1 VWINLKVRWTTVT
14 SIWSEICA
22 RKIYFW
28 RKVNIL
34 FHNFSPYKF
43 STGTCSTKIFLY
55 NFILKQYYS
64 SHVWI
69 YKDLFS
75 IGSKFWSVLK
85 KRKNRPFVKISD
97 RICLCLKQIW
107 MQFGENFF
115 RFSMI
120 YKAFF
125 PITKTA
131 WKRYVVVKLQFKKIL
146 NSLKIFLKY
155 DFLRIAWKHLQYCH
169 IVKFLFMV
177 CHRKHKQL

>member
-1 VWINLKVRWTTVT
+1 MKYRHEKYIFG
-14 SIWSEICA
+14 E
-22 RKIYFW
+22 
-28 RKVNIL
+28 L
-34 FHNFSPYKF
+34 FHNFSSYKF
-43 STGTCSTKIFLY
+43 STRTYSTKLLLY

-75 IGSKFWSVLK
+75 IGSKFWFVLK

-97 RICLCLKQIW
+97 RICLSLKQIW

-131 WKRYVVVKLQFKKIL
+131 RKRYFVVKFKFLITL
-146 NSLKIFLKY
+146 NSLKIFVNY
-155 DFLRIAWKHLQYCH
+155 DFLKNCLEASAILSYCK
-169 IVKFLFMV
+169 VSFYGSPS
-177 CHRKHKQL
+177 